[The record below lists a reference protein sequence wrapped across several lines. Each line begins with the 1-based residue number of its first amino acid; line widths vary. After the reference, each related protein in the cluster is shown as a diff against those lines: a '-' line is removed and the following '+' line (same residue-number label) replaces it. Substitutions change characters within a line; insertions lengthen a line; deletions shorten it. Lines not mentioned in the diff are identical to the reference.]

1 MANMKRILTSCL
13 AFVATAAIAD
23 TFRVTPYLQRPAT
36 NAISVLWFTETGS
49 QATIRWWLEAGGST
63 QSAVTSPEQAVELQ
77 YCDRD
82 RSEYNTRTSY
92 SGIERG
98 PIQSIPWQH
107 RARLEGLS
115 SGTRY
120 VYAVE
125 LSGGTVYTNRFRT
138 APGRDSPVR
147 FICYSDS
154 ETEPESTGKRETAD
168 IPSGS
173 ARTDKSYPVDQ
184 TVGYARNIIRM
195 KERSPDFY
203 VIAGDLV
210 QYGEEQRDWDEFWR
224 HNAGCRNDPG
234 GSAPILAAPGN
245 HDYVGKDINDRQYN
259 AYDGGEAAIQRY
271 LRYFE
276 FEPNGV
282 DFADGGKDRS
292 ELFHRLDFG
301 RATVIFL
308 DANNGD
314 DSDMTR
320 DTCLR
325 LYRDAS
331 CLPTGHEPPSTQAP
345 CRAPDFNPGS
355 PQFTWFTNQLADAQA
370 KGQFTFVVCHHM
382 PYSVGYHNR
391 TNVWTGTKNTY
402 DEPYSARPVR
412 VLTPYM
418 LQYGVTAW
426 IAGHDEIMEHSRVT
440 GFERRP
446 NGRLRETTLEIY
458 DVGNSGDGLR
468 GGGERNG
475 PYLSGTAN
483 PYEVFR
489 AHVDSPEVFQGGV
502 WTDGGKHYGHLE
514 VNIATNAQGV
524 WECTLTP
531 KYVFVNSSSGPFD
544 LRAFNDQ
551 AVRRDPQ
558 NRGRSHV
565 ISIR

>member
-1 MANMKRILTSCL
+1 MPSPSPLLCVL
-13 AFVATAAIAD
+13 LVCAAASLPGD

-36 NAISVLWFTETGS
+36 NAMSVLWFTETDS
-49 QATIRWWLEAGGST
+49 PSVLRWWPEAGGAR
-63 QSAVTSPEQAVELQ
+63 QSVAVRPEQAVELW

-82 RSEYNTRTSY
+82 QAEYNARSSY
-92 SGIERG
+92 SGIARG

-107 RARLEGLS
+107 RARIEGLAP
-115 SGTRY
+115 GTRY

-125 LSGGTVYTNRFRT
+125 LEGGAAYTNRFRT
-138 APGRDSPVR
+138 APARDTPVR
-147 FICYSDS
+147 FLCYSDA

-168 IPSGS
+168 IPQGS

-184 TVGYARNIIRM
+184 TVGYAKNIERM
-195 KERSPDFY
+195 KERDPDFY

-245 HDYVGKDINDRQYN
+245 HDYVGKAINDRQYN

-292 ELFHRLDFG
+292 ELFHRLDYG
-301 RATVIFL
+301 RATVLFL

-314 DSDMTR
+314 DSDMAR

-325 LYRDAS
+325 LYRAGAT
-331 CLPTGHEPPSTQAP
+331 LPPGHAPPSSQAP

-355 PQFTWFTNQLADAQA
+355 PQFVWFTNQLADAQA

-391 TNVWTGTKNTY
+391 TNVWTGTQNKY
-402 DEPYSARPVR
+402 DEPYSARAVR

-418 LQYGVTAW
+418 LKYGVTAW

-440 GFERRP
+440 GFELRP
-446 NGRLRETTLEIY
+446 NGKLRKTALDIY

-475 PYLSGTAN
+475 PFLSGEAN

-489 AHVDSPEVFQGGV
+489 AHVDSPEVFQQGT

-514 VNIATNAQGV
+514 VEIAPNAQGV

-531 KYVFVNSSSGPFD
+531 KYVFVNSAAGPFA
-544 LRAFNDQ
+544 LRAFADRT
-551 AVRRDPQ
+551 VRPDPALKSRDLAITL
-558 NRGRSHV
+558 R
-565 ISIR
+565 